1 MERKDGNKKIYD
13 HYYYHLLDHDTGN
26 TYILMADYQNLPI
39 VTKGNAGAPG
49 ILYPDPKDSKRTII
63 RAYDGVDT
71 PPGTRHVHLARSDE
85 SLFIDG
91 VRFYIETLKKGE
103 TQVTA
108 STIGHLSDRDYH
120 QEIDAL
126 GTAIREREQEIE
138 ENIFLSKADKKEVGE
153 TVQSIYTE
161 IAYTRYDIQKLEDE

>member
-1 MERKDGNKKIYD
+1 MRFENENWAQFKGETWKKEINVRD
-13 HYYYHLLDHDTGN
+13 F
-26 TYILMADYQNLPI
+26 IQNNYKP
-39 VTKGNAGAPG
+39 
-49 ILYPDPKDSKRTII
+49 
-63 RAYDGVDT
+63 YDGDDT
-71 PPGTRHVHLARSDE
+71 PQGTRHVHLTRSDE

-103 TQVTA
+103 TQVAA
-108 STIGHLSDRDYH
+108 STCGQLSNRDYH

-126 GTAIREREQEIE
+126 NTAIREREQEIE
-138 ENIFLSKADKKEVGE
+138 ENIFLSKTDKKEVRE